1 MACKDFNESIIFLII
16 CDLEIVKYS
25 FMFSELWF
33 LSAYACCRLN
43 GVSYLI
49 RLKMQHVKY

>member
-1 MACKDFNESIIFLII
+1 MASKDFNESIIILII
-16 CDLEIVKYS
+16 CSLEIVKCS

-33 LSAYACCRLN
+33 LSAYACYCLN
-43 GVSYLI
+43 AVSYLI